1 LRSTEDAAADLC
13 EFRNERTGVLASQG
27 RGVYLRGQ
35 QEGGCQVCAA
45 GETTRI
51 APSWETEELRN
62 PTTHRTR
69 TNQIFINA
77 F

>member
-1 LRSTEDAAADLC
+1 LCSTEDAAADLC
-13 EFRNERTGVLASQG
+13 EFRNERAGVLAGQG

-51 APSWETEELRN
+51 GSSWEIKELLN
-62 PTTHRTR
+62 PATYRTG
-69 TNQIFINA
+69 TNQILFNA

>member
-13 EFRNERTGVLASQG
+13 ELRNERTGVLASQG
-27 RGVYLRGQ
+27 RGVDLRGQ
-35 QEGGCQVCAA
+35 QDAGCQVCAA
-45 GETTRI
+45 GKTIRI
-51 APSWETEELRN
+51 GPSWEIEELRN
-62 PTTHRTR
+62 PATHRTG

>member
-13 EFRNERTGVLASQG
+13 EFRNERAGVLTSQG

-51 APSWETEELRN
+51 GPSWEIEELRN
-62 PTTHRTR
+62 PATHRTR
-69 TNQIFINA
+69 TNQIFISA